1 MSNQNTKIIICL
13 CIFMSTFLFFNTMKI
28 VTSVEQKEELK
39 KSIKE
44 LSITLD
50 LNRQSLILNTCMIS
64 KYVRDVDESI
74 DTDICEE

>member
-1 MSNQNTKIIICL
+1 
-13 CIFMSTFLFFNTMKI
+13 MSTFLFFNTMKI